1 MVDPISAVAI
11 ATSAYKGLQ
20 VAITAG
26 RELDEVA
33 TTLGKWFGAV
43 SDFRKSEQEIK
54 NPPLFKKMLY
64 SGSVEQE
71 ALEIFAHTKKI
82 AEQEQE
88 LKTLISF
95 RYGPKAWEEMIELR
109 RKIRA
114 EREKT
119 IYKQERRKVF
129 IIDCVLVVVGISI
142 GVAVIVG
149 FAMWLASL

>member
-82 AEQEQE
+82 AERSPWHA
-88 LKTLISF
+88 LTAIHAAPRMAAAISPPGWQSPH
-95 RYGPKAWEEMIELR
+95 RTGSEVCGDP
-109 RKIRA
+109 
-114 EREKT
+114 
-119 IYKQERRKVF
+119 VF
-129 IIDCVLVVVGISI
+129 ITDDTY
-142 GVAVIVG
+142 
-149 FAMWLASL
+149 F